1 MAYLT
6 DASLVHQRQD
16 ESVSTPSFADVL
28 DPHDTTPD
36 EIESRAE
43 LELHLRTGSLAGL
56 TVQGLR
62 LDQPPVPDLSAVDLT
77 DTFFIGCR
85 FASRA
90 VEAEVVARGA
100 HVVPPFPDLP
110 YPTHPPRL
118 YTPEDL
124 AEGFATGGFAGMYD
138 TVVYTHFQA
147 HGGAHPEIREALAQR
162 LHDHAIDNALTDAI
176 RIWLDRHGPASV
188 VGVMGG
194 HAVRRGTA
202 TYRSAARL
210 GWELARAGR
219 LVVTGGGP
227 GVMEAANLGAYLATR
242 PLDDLAAAVDLLAT
256 APDYT
261 DHDPYTAAALEVRA
275 RFAPRPDDLATTD
288 GLPERH
294 DVPRPRQAED
304 QAQDSAPGA
313 VERDPVAWVRCG
325 GLAIPTWLYGHEPAN
340 LFAGRIAKYFSN
352 AIREDTI
359 LRLARGGIVFAAG
372 RAGTLQEVF
381 QAATMTFY
389 ATDGASGPYVFLDRA
404 FWTETLPV
412 ETVLKP
418 LLRMS
423 PVGDL
428 SGLVHVTD
436 DVHEAVRLLTWDP
449 GAAGDAHGN

>member
-1 MAYLT
+1 MR
-6 DASLVHQRQD
+6 HGQD
-16 ESVSTPSFADVL
+16 DVVPTPPPADVL

-43 LELHLRTGSLAGL
+43 LETHLSAGSLAGL

-62 LDQPPVPDLSAVDLT
+62 LDDPPVPDLTAVDLT
-77 DTFFIGCR
+77 DTFFIGCQ

-100 HVVPPFPDLP
+100 HVVPPFPALP

-138 TVVYTHFQA
+138 TSVYEHFCA
-147 HGGAHPEIREALAQR
+147 HGGAHPEVREALAQR
-162 LHDHAIDNALTDAI
+162 LHDHGIDNALADAT
-176 RIWLDRHGPASV
+176 RAWLTTHGPGSV

-194 HAVRRGTA
+194 HAVPRGAAAYRLAA
-202 TYRSAARL
+202 TL

-227 GVMEAANLGAYLATR
+227 GVMEAANLGAFLSTR
-242 PLDDLAAAVDLLAT
+242 PPADLVAAIDVLAT

-261 DHDPYTAAALEVRA
+261 DHDRYTAVALEVRT
-275 RFAPRPDDLATTD
+275 RFAPPADAPTKVDELVTPGAAAEEE
-288 GLPERH
+288 P
-294 DVPRPRQAED
+294 DVPRPRQENGA
-304 QAQDSAPGA
+304 APAADRTPGHGPTEWA
-313 VERDPVAWVRCG
+313 RRG

-381 QAATMTFY
+381 QAATKTFY

-404 FWTETLPV
+404 FWSQTLPV
-412 ETVLKP
+412 EAVLKP
-418 LLRMS
+418 LLS
-423 PVGDL
+423 LAPGGDL
-428 SGLVHVTD
+428 SDSVHVTD
-436 DVHEAVRLLTWDP
+436 DVHEAVRLLT
-449 GAAGDAHGN
+449 AQAG